1 MISGA
6 TLALLYPFA
15 ISGAKMAVLFLA
27 LAYSWGTATILPLT
41 IVVIIRHHSL
51 SEGRLMGFWAG
62 ASNVGCLLRYSLSIH
77 FPYGIVI
84 SGIFSILA
92 SFALCG
98 GRIES
103 ED

>member
-1 MISGA
+1 MISGV

-15 ISGAKMAVLFLA
+15 ISGEKMAVLFLA
-27 LAYSWGTATILPLT
+27 VAYSWGTATILPLT
-41 IVVIIRHHSL
+41 IVAMIRHHSL
-51 SEGRLMGFWAG
+51 SEGRLMGIWAG
-62 ASNVGCLLRYSLSIH
+62 GSNVGCLLGYFLSFH
-77 FPYGIVI
+77 LPYGIVI

-98 GRIES
+98 GTIES